1 MSVVATANERKALL
15 FLALV
20 ALSGSAV
27 RLWRAHLPR
36 PDADAALVRQIE
48 RVDSVR
54 ALRHTGSGPRGRRR
68 ARVPDPRAVADS
80 LAAAAP
86 ADGEPLD
93 VDRATA
99 EELERLPGIGPALA
113 SRIVTAR
120 DSLDG
125 FGQIEALCVVKGIG
139 PALVARL
146 RPLVTFTA
154 ARRPLDDACGGAS
167 RKPRK
172 TGVART
178 RQPR

>member
-68 ARVPDPRAVADS
+68 ARVRDPC
-80 LAAAAP
+80 AAP